1 MMNYEKICKGAIER
15 YGFRRQVEKAE
26 EEMAELMSALH
37 HFKDGRA
44 TMDDVVEEIADVAI
58 MTLQLA
64 MIFGKE
70 EVEDEVAWKLKRLEE
85 RL

>member
-1 MMNYEKICKGAIER
+1 MDYEKICKGAIER
-15 YGFRRQVEKAE
+15 FGFRRQVEKAE
-26 EEMAELMSALH
+26 EEMAELISALH

-44 TMDDVVEEIADVAI
+44 TMDDVVTEIADVTI
-58 MTLQLA
+58 MMLQLA

-70 EVEDEVAWKLKRLEE
+70 EVDDEVVYKLKRLED